1 MLYLGFPVSVK
12 EALRL
17 LKLDDRIVTSYYD
30 TEPIQK
36 YLHSKNSKLTFFYSD
51 KSSCLLGIPL
61 SDSVLPFE
69 TAFGEILVARSNF
82 LLEARA
88 LDLDLS
94 HVEITQIEKES
105 VVWENPDPFLISV

>member
-1 MLYLGFPVSVK
+1 MLYVGFPVSVK

-17 LKLDDRIVTSYYD
+17 LKLDENIVTSYYD

-36 YLHSKNSKLTFFYSD
+36 YLQTKKSKLTFFYGD
-51 KSSCLLGIPL
+51 KGSCVLGIPL
-61 SDSVLPFE
+61 SDSILPFE

-82 LLEARA
+82 ILEARA
-88 LDLDLS
+88 LDLDFS

>member
-1 MLYLGFPVSVK
+1 MLYVGFPISVK

-17 LKLDDRIVTSYYD
+17 LKLEENIVTSYYD
-30 TEPIQK
+30 TEPIRK
-36 YLHSKNSKLTFFYSD
+36 YLQSKKSRLTFFYID
-51 KSSCLLGIPL
+51 KGVCLLGIPL

-69 TAFGEILVARSNF
+69 DAFGEILVARSHF
-82 LLEARA
+82 ILEARA

-105 VVWENPDPFLISV
+105 VIWENPDPFLISA